1 MAREAILYMKLR
13 KLRKEKIME
22 KVTREEI
29 MEAIAHTKHI
39 DHGIEIITEKFDVS
53 EEEARFLILKSID
66 MLDS

>member
-1 MAREAILYMKLR
+1 
-13 KLRKEKIME
+13 ME

-39 DHGIEIITEKFDVS
+39 DHGIEIVIEKFDVS